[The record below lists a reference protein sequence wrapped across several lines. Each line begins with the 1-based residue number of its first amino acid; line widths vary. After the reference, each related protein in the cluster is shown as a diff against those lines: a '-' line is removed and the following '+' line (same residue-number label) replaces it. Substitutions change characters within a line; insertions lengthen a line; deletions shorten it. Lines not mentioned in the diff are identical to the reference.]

1 MTGTETGIETETET
15 GIGEP
20 GIVCQE
26 EEKMI
31 ETASDMTGVEVILTL
46 LMTIGEPAGPFLH
59 DVQVRAYPSSLDN
72 NLIWFLDRYRS
83 RSPRSRRPFSP
94 PRRPR
99 YSRSP
104 PPSRR
109 HMYNDGRACTR
120 QGKHCMKLMFCL
132 GSPRRRSRSRT
143 PERRRRDHSRESQNR
158 PRPLDAPT
166 SPSKRRASRSP
177 SRARPIHKSPDV
189 GPLVAQN
196 SKITE
201 QRAEAPS
208 TQNGPSQPT
217 PDRVHRSKDTS
228 LGDKLEQRP
237 SHPPPAVAQRSPRH
251 IESNKN
257 ESRSPKREPQTQQD
271 TNVKRSPSP
280 PRQPRHMGNQPA
292 RDGQYSR
299 RTSRSPPRGPRN
311 AAKIFSAPGAT
322 PPSHTTG
329 AHGGRRPPPPG
340 RPAHGPHDLPNLA
353 EPHTK
358 RSNRLERAPVTA
370 SLDAEVT

>member
-1 MTGTETGIETETET
+1 MTAGTMTGTETGIETETET

-120 QGKHCMKLMFCL
+120 QGKHCMKLIFFVLFCRISAAKVTFQNTRTKKTRLLQRVTEPSQTL
-132 GSPRRRSRSRT
+132 GCPSFSFQEEGVKKPKSCTTYSQVPRRWTARCAKLENHRTKGRSALYPKWTKSTNSRSRS
-143 PERRRRDHSRESQNR
+143 S
-158 PRPLDAPT
+158 
-166 SPSKRRASRSP
+166 
-177 SRARPIHKSPDV
+177 
-189 GPLVAQN
+189 
-196 SKITE
+196 
-201 QRAEAPS
+201 
-208 TQNGPSQPT
+208 
-217 PDRVHRSKDTS
+217 
-228 LGDKLEQRP
+228 
-237 SHPPPAVAQRSPRH
+237 
-251 IESNKN
+251 
-257 ESRSPKREPQTQQD
+257 
-271 TNVKRSPSP
+271 
-280 PRQPRHMGNQPA
+280 
-292 RDGQYSR
+292 
-299 RTSRSPPRGPRN
+299 
-311 AAKIFSAPGAT
+311 
-322 PPSHTTG
+322 
-329 AHGGRRPPPPG
+329 
-340 RPAHGPHDLPNLA
+340 
-353 EPHTK
+353 
-358 RSNRLERAPVTA
+358 LERHFFG
-370 SLDAEVT
+370 